1 MAKHIRYYFFH
12 RNKPYDS
19 KKSVWMT
26 DGEGGFI
33 EGLLQSDDGK
43 KAVVMVGHEVYFKS
57 RNCFPRN
64 IETCYHYNY
73 LAIKD

>member
-1 MAKHIRYYFFH
+1 MFCGKIHKKLIFH

-26 DGEGGFI
+26 DGEGGFV

-43 KAVVMVGHEVYFKS
+43 KAVVMVGHEVNFLSKLIHVCPFLIK
-57 RNCFPRN
+57 NTIN
-64 IETCYHYNY
+64 I
-73 LAIKD
+73 L

>member
-1 MAKHIRYYFFH
+1 MIHENNSHSLVEKFGPILNNFFF

-43 KAVVMVGHEVYFKS
+43 KAVVMVGHEVNFHSLYK
-57 RNCFPRN
+57 
-64 IETCYHYNY
+64 
-73 LAIKD
+73 

>member
-1 MAKHIRYYFFH
+1 MFCGKIHKKLIFH

-57 RNCFPRN
+57 RNYFPRN
-64 IETCYHYNY
+64 IEIIIT
-73 LAIKD
+73 IT